1 MRRNEIRL
9 ATRRRDTVWSYLLA
23 IIVGALFAAAVV
35 KWGDASNWG
44 LQ

>member
-9 ATRRRDTVWSYLLA
+9 APRRRDTVLGYLLA
-23 IIVGALFAAAVV
+23 IIVGALLAAALVR
-35 KWGDASNWG
+35 WGDASNWG